1 MVLGNPFPVPVHP
14 SLRNYLFG
22 SIRRQIPK
30 GWRGSVSLIGTHGF
44 AKRRLYS
51 LAPSFHLAIY
61 ICLNPSFDL
70 SEHSERGYVD
80 LQKPPFRL
88 RSSMTKIS
96 RFIFFQSHKTAY
108 LKVRTSC
115 SDSLKQ
121 RPRTFSSPERVPFFR
136 FGTNFPALGRRLEPL
151 CRGAN
156 LKVVKRSLK
165 PS

>member
-1 MVLGNPFPVPVHP
+1 MVLGNPFPVLFHP
-14 SLRNYLFG
+14 SLRNYLFR
-22 SIRRQIPK
+22 SILRQIPK
-30 GWRGSVSLIGTHGF
+30 VWRGSVSLIGTHGF

-70 SEHSERGYVD
+70 SEHSERGGYVD

-88 RSSMTKIS
+88 QSSMTKIS
-96 RFIFFQSHKTAY
+96 RFIFTIAQTAY

>member
-1 MVLGNPFPVPVHP
+1 MVLGNPFPVLFHP
-14 SLRNYLFG
+14 SLRNYLFR

-30 GWRGSVSLIGTHGF
+30 VWRGSVSLIGTHGF

-61 ICLNPSFDL
+61 ICLTHRSIFPNIAKG
-70 SEHSERGYVD
+70 GYVD

-88 RSSMTKIS
+88 QSSMTKIS
-96 RFIFFQSHKTAY
+96 RFIFTIAQTAY

>member
-1 MVLGNPFPVPVHP
+1 MVLGNPFPVPFHP
-14 SLRNYLFG
+14 SLRNYLFR

-30 GWRGSVSLIGTHGF
+30 VWRGSVSLIGTHGF

-70 SEHSERGYVD
+70 SEHSERGD
-80 LQKPPFRL
+80 MSTCKNRRFDCDPLLL
-88 RSSMTKIS
+88 RSLDL
-96 RFIFFQSHKTAY
+96 FFQSHKTAY